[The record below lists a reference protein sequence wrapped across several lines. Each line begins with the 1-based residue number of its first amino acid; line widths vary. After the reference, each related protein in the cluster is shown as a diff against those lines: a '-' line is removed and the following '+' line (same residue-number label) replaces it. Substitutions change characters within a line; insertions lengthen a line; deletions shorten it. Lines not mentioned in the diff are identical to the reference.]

1 MPKLMLID
9 GNSLVNRAYYGVR
22 PLSAPDGT
30 PTNAIFGFLNIL
42 QRLLDDEKPDALCVM
57 FDRREPT
64 FRHKHS
70 EAYKATRKPHAG
82 RSRRADA
89 GFEGRA
95 RRARHRAARALR
107 LGGGRSSRHRE
118 PHRSGAGLGVRRRH
132 RR

>member
-30 PTNAIFGFLNIL
+30 PTNAVFGFLNIL
-42 QRLLDDEKPDALCVM
+42 QKLLDDEAPDALCVM

-64 FRHKHS
+64 PQAQRGVQGD
-70 EAYKATRKPHAG
+70 AQAHAG

-95 RRARHRAARALR
+95 RRARH
-107 LGGGRSSRHRE
+107 
-118 PHRSGAGLGVRRRH
+118 
-132 RR
+132 

>member
-30 PTNAIFGFLNIL
+30 PTNAVFGFLNIL

-70 EAYKATRKPHAG
+70 EAYKATRKPMPDDLA
-82 RSRRADA
+82 AQMPVLKDVL
-89 GFEGRA
+89 E
-95 RRARHRAARALR
+95 RARHRAARAFR
-107 LGGGRSSRHRE
+107 LGGGQSSRYCE
-118 PHRSGAGLGVRRRH
+118 PHRSGAGLGMRRRH

>member
-30 PTNAIFGFLNIL
+30 PTNAVFGFLNIL

-70 EAYKATRKPHAG
+70 EAYKARG
-82 RSRRADA
+82 RSCARAQRQNAYGPD
-89 GFEGRA
+89 RD
-95 RRARHRAARALR
+95 RQLYARALPRGIR
-107 LGGGRSSRHRE
+107 L
-118 PHRSGAGLGVRRRH
+118 
-132 RR
+132 

>member
-30 PTNAIFGFLNIL
+30 PTNAVFGFLNIL

-70 EAYKATRKPHAG
+70 EAYKATRKPMPDDLA
-82 RSRRADA
+82 AQMPVLKDVLDA
-89 GFEGRA
+89 LGIEYVRQEREWIDTEHFFMTVYDFTYTEKGF
-95 RRARHRAARALR
+95 
-107 LGGGRSSRHRE
+107 
-118 PHRSGAGLGVRRRH
+118 
-132 RR
+132 

>member
-30 PTNAIFGFLNIL
+30 PTNAVFGFLNIL

-70 EAYKATRKPHAG
+70 EAYKATRKPMPDDLAAQMPVLKDVLDALG
-82 RSRRADA
+82 IERA
-89 GFEGRA
+89 F
-95 RRARHRAARALR
+95 R